1 LLDINNNSLL
11 NGGNNLD
18 KIEIIRRAEN
28 AILWLENAERAVVDA
43 KEDIIKLI
51 EEAKK

>member
-1 LLDINNNSLL
+1 M
-11 NGGNNLD
+11 D

-28 AILWLENAERAVVDA
+28 AMLWLENAERAVIDA

-51 EEAKK
+51 KEAKKN

>member
-1 LLDINNNSLL
+1 M
-11 NGGNNLD
+11 D

-28 AILWLENAERAVVDA
+28 SMLWLENAERALIDA

-51 EEAKK
+51 KEAKKN